1 MSNIDSGIPLIKD
14 YDRLLGT
21 GLFKGM
27 EEYSGRFL
35 SKNDG
40 VLENYGRKWTRDPL
54 HQWSRQWEYPYVFS
68 KINDYIHSSA
78 RARGGTPTRILDA
91 GSGATFFPYYLAA
104 NMQDAQ
110 VVCIDQ
116 DRTLPD
122 IYASLQASAGG
133 KVKFELGSLHQL
145 PFDDGEFDVVYCI
158 SVLEHTN
165 NYHEIINEFR
175 RVMKKD
181 GILIVTFDISIDGN
195 ADIPPEGAKKLIAA
209 VHSRFKPCETV
220 DYLALL
226 ENTYQNN
233 ILSTHYISQVNK
245 MLLPWRYP
253 RLTALKSLR
262 KLKIPKSL
270 LLNLTVCC
278 CIFRA

>member
-21 GLFKGM
+21 VLFKDM
-27 EEYSGRFL
+27 EEYSHHFL
-35 SKNDG
+35 SKNDSA
-40 VLENYGRKWTRDPL
+40 LESYGRKWTRDPL

-68 KINDYIHSSA
+68 KINNYLNSAA
-78 RARGGTPTRILDA
+78 RASGGTTTKILDA
-91 GSGATFFPYYLAA
+91 GSGATFFPFCLAS
-104 NMQDAQ
+104 NMVDSQ

-122 IYASLQASAGG
+122 IYASLHPPTDG

-165 NYHEIINEFR
+165 NYQEIINEFR
-175 RVMKKD
+175 RVTKQG

-195 ADIPPEGAKKLIAA
+195 ADIPPAGAKKLIAA
-209 VHSRFKPCETV
+209 IHSRFQPCESV

-226 ENTYQNN
+226 ENPYQNN
-233 ILSTHYISQVNK
+233 ILSTRYISQVNK

-278 CIFRA
+278 CIFKA